1 MINYNFIQRI
11 LHKVLLETKF
21 AKKSLFE
28 IEKILFLKNQN
39 IKNNKHIFITGLPR
53 SGSTALL
60 NFLNCSNELCSLK
73 YKDMPFIMAPNI
85 AKLFKKKKIVKT
97 KRFHNDNIFFDL
109 DSPESFDEV
118 FFSTFSETDF
128 NEELISY
135 ISLILSSYGKN
146 RYLSKNNNNYKRITI
161 LKNIFPDSI
170 FLLPVREPLQHA
182 NSLFLQHLNFIN
194 LQKKDKFILNYMNYL
209 GHNEFGLNHKHWFKP
224 KKYKNLNDIN
234 YWLEQWYHF
243 YKFLLDSCKNKK
255 FCKFI
260 VYENM
265 KNNGYL
271 SSKGLVEE
279 LTLNNQ
285 NFFKISKKKI
295 ECKFDKELYNQAVNI
310 YNKFL

>member
-60 NFLNCSNELCSLK
+60 NFLSYSHELCSLK

-97 KRFHNDNIFFDL
+97 QRFHNDNIFFDL

-118 FFSTFSETDF
+118 FFSTFSERDF

-135 ISLILSSYGKN
+135 VSLILSSYGKN
-146 RYLSKNNNNYKRITI
+146 RYLSKNNNNYKRITL

-182 NSLFLQHLNFIN
+182 NSLFLQHLNFLN
-194 LQKKDKFILNYMNYL
+194 LQQKDKFILKYMNYL
-209 GHNEFGLNHKHWFKP
+209 GHNEFGLNHKYWFKP

-234 YWLEQWYHF
+234 YWLEQWYYF
-243 YKFLLDSCKNKK
+243 YKFFLNSFKNKK

-265 KNNGYL
+265 KNDGYL
-271 SSKGLVEE
+271 SSMGLVEK
-279 LTLNNQ
+279 LTLKNQ
-285 NFFKISKKKI
+285 NFFKISKKQI
-295 ECKFDKELYNQAVNI
+295 ECKFDKELYNQTLNI